1 MTIVMQQIQH
11 VSKSQFKAQALEY
24 LRLVQSQKQP
34 LIITHAGK
42 PVIKVTSYQ
51 EESDPE
57 AILKSLRGTVLKYED
72 PDEPAIDPE
81 EWDML
86 K

>member
-1 MTIVMQQIQH
+1 MIQQT

-24 LRLVQSQKQP
+24 LRLVQTQKQP

-42 PVIKVTSYQ
+42 PVIKVTPYQ
-51 EESDPE
+51 EESNSE
-57 AILKSLRGTVLKYED
+57 AILQSLRGTVLKYED
-72 PDEPAIDPE
+72 PTEPVGLDDWE
-81 EWDML
+81 ML

>member
-1 MTIVMQQIQH
+1 MQQI
-11 VSKSQFKAQALEY
+11 VSKSLFKAQALEY
-24 LRLVQSQKQP
+24 LRLVEQQKQP

-42 PVIKVTSYQ
+42 PVIKVTPYQ

-57 AILKSLRGTVLKYED
+57 AILQSLRGTVLKYED
-72 PDEPAIDPE
+72 PTEPAIDPE
-81 EWDML
+81 DWDAL